1 VEDDVAMPKIL
12 VVEDQQ
18 SVVAIV
24 RYHLESAGMEGFFA
38 ADVQDGWRLLTA
50 EAPDA
55 AVIDIG
61 LPGADGWTLI
71 EKLRGDDRFESLPVV
86 VLTGL
91 IEPEI
96 VRRAGS
102 LGCEYLSKPFAA
114 SALLGKIRDGLAPR
128 PAAPSSEP
136 RVDPNKVELVVVG
149 VVMLLDHY
157 QVEGKVHL
165 PPELARF
172 SDAWESLLRDNR
184 DFVPVTDVRVSLRD
198 GHTVVASPSFM
209 EIRKTD
215 VRAVFPQDAPVG

>member
-1 VEDDVAMPKIL
+1 MPKIL

-24 RYHLESAGMEGFFA
+24 RYHLESAGMEGLFA
-38 ADVQDGWRLLTA
+38 SDVQDGWRLLTA
-50 EAPDA
+50 ESPDA
-55 AVIDIG
+55 AVVDIG

-71 EKLRGDDRFESLPVV
+71 EKLRGDDRFARLPVV

-91 IEPEI
+91 IEPEV
-96 VRRAGS
+96 VRRAGR
-102 LGCEYLSKPFAA
+102 LGCEYLTKPFAA
-114 SALLGKIRDGLAPR
+114 SALLAKVRAGMERAGAP
-128 PAAPSSEP
+128 APVETP
-136 RVDPNKVELVVVG
+136 QDPNKVELVVVG

-172 SDAWESLLRDNR
+172 SDAWESVFRDNR
-184 DFVPVTDVRVSLRD
+184 AYLPVTDVRVSLLD
-198 GHTVVASPSFM
+198 GHSVIASPSFL
-209 EIRKTD
+209 EIRKAD

>member
-1 VEDDVAMPKIL
+1 MPKIL

-38 ADVQDGWRLLTA
+38 SDVQDGWRLLTA
-50 EAPDA
+50 EGPDA
-55 AVIDIG
+55 AVVDIG

-71 EKLRGDDRFESLPVV
+71 EKLRADDRFARLPVI

-91 IEPEI
+91 IEPEV
-96 VRRAGS
+96 VRRAES
-102 LGCEYLSKPFAA
+102 LHCEYLSKPFAA
-114 SALLGKIRDGLAPR
+114 SALLGKIRDRLS
-128 PAAPSSEP
+128 PAASAARPEP
-136 RVDPNKVELVVVG
+136 RTDPNKVELVVVG

-165 PPELARF
+165 APELARF
-172 SDAWESLLRDNR
+172 SDAWESLIRDNR
-184 DFVPVTDVRVSLRD
+184 DYVPVTDVRVSLRD
-198 GHTVVASPSFM
+198 GHTIVAQPSFI
-209 EIRKTD
+209 EVRKTD

>member
-1 VEDDVAMPKIL
+1 MAKIL

-24 RYHLESAGMEGFFA
+24 RYHLESAGMDGLFA
-38 ADVQDGWRLLTA
+38 SDVQDGWRLLTTEGA
-50 EAPDA
+50 DA
-55 AVIDIG
+55 AVVDIG

-71 EKLRGDDRFESLPVV
+71 EKLRGDDRFAQLPVV

-91 IEPEI
+91 IEPD
-96 VRRAGS
+96 VVSRAAS
-102 LGCEYLSKPFAA
+102 LHCEYLSKPFAA
-114 SALLGKIRDGLAPR
+114 SALLGKIRDGLHPVPARPPEPR
-128 PAAPSSEP
+128 P
-136 RVDPNKVELVVVG
+136 DPNKVQVVVVG

-172 SDAWESLLRDNR
+172 SDAWESLIRDNR
-184 DFVPVTDVRVSLRD
+184 DYVPVTDVRVSLRD
-198 GHTVVASPSFM
+198 GHTIVASPSFM
-209 EIRKTD
+209 EVRKAD

>member
-1 VEDDVAMPKIL
+1 MPKIL

-38 ADVQDGWRLLTA
+38 SDVHDGWRLLTG
-50 EAPDA
+50 ERPDA

-71 EKLRGDDRFESLPVV
+71 EKLRNDDRFARLPVV

-91 IEPEI
+91 IEPEV
-96 VRRAGS
+96 VRRASS

-114 SALLGKIRDGLAPR
+114 SALLGKIREGLDPSP
-128 PAAPSSEP
+128 PARASEP
-136 RVDPNKVELVVVG
+136 RADPNRVELVVVG

-172 SDAWESLLRDNR
+172 SDAWESLIRDSR
-184 DFVPVTDVRVSLRD
+184 DYFPVTDVRVSLRD
-198 GHTVVASPSFM
+198 GHSIVASPAFM
-209 EIRKTD
+209 EVRKAD
-215 VRAVFPQDAPVG
+215 VRAVFPQDSPVG